1 MYFDSFLGLFVF
13 ECIYFPDLCFP
24 ILKNGPIFV
33 CTDPATAQH
42 SVFFN
47 ICSEKIWKILLP
59 HFCANSYS
67 TCQPF
72 STCYLGIIKR
82 CIREAVKY
90 YSADFFL
97 LRRGGNPNSTK
108 FIGHNDFPLGG
119 GGGGVPPFPYGIF
132 RQKQVFLVQKFY
144 FFPFPYIL
152 SPFLVHFMF
161 FGTYYPYLMQMYHFR
176 HLG

>member
-1 MYFDSFLGLFVF
+1 MFQRRKKSSTEQYRVLQSITKYYKDKGKIQRIYFDSFLGLFVF

-67 TCQPF
+67 TFQHVVVVL
-72 STCYLGIIKR
+72 SNVVLGKPPNTTQRI
-82 CIREAVKY
+82 
-90 YSADFFL
+90 FFVMGRWYPPIPL
-97 LRRGGNPNSTK
+97 TFGGT
-108 FIGHNDFPLGG
+108 I
-119 GGGGVPPFPYGIF
+119 IF
-132 RQKQVFLVQKFY
+132 R
-144 FFPFPYIL
+144 
-152 SPFLVHFMF
+152 
-161 FGTYYPYLMQMYHFR
+161 
-176 HLG
+176 